1 MGFIFPGR
9 RKGKNKKAPPHPHP
23 VPNGER
29 GRSLRLATEVR
40 GDGLE
45 VFMDRK
51 RLEETIKK
59 KAKDGRLPCAMC
71 FKIAEDFGISK
82 REMGKILNKMK
93 IKISQCQ
100 LGCFE

>member
-1 MGFIFPGR
+1 
-9 RKGKNKKAPPHPHP
+9 
-23 VPNGER
+23 
-29 GRSLRLATEVR
+29 VR

-51 RLEETIKK
+51 TLEEAIKK
-59 KAKDGRLPCAMC
+59 KAKDGRLPCAVC

-82 REMGKILNKMK
+82 GEMGKILNEMK

>member
-1 MGFIFPGR
+1 MGFLSPGR

-23 VPNGER
+23 LPNGEG
-29 GRSLRLATEVR
+29 GRVR

-51 RLEETIKK
+51 RLEEAIKK
-59 KAKDGRLPCAMC
+59 KAKDGRLPCAVC

-82 REMGKILNKMK
+82 REMGKILNEMK

>member
-1 MGFIFPGR
+1 M
-9 RKGKNKKAPPHPHP
+9 
-23 VPNGER
+23 
-29 GRSLRLATEVR
+29 EV
-40 GDGLE
+40 
-45 VFMDRK
+45 VMDRK
-51 RLEETIKK
+51 RLEETILK
-59 KAKDGRLPCAMC
+59 KAKVGRLPCAQC